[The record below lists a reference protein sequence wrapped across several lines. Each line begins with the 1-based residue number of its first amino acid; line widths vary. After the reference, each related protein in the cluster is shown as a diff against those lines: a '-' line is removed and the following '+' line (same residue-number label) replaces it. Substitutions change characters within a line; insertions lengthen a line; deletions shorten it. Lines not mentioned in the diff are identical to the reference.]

1 LFNTR
6 TIAVLGALALLAGCS
21 NGSLSPSSNLP
32 AAAGVQPA
40 TMQHAKG
47 AAIGPNDSLVFFAN
61 AKENYVEIWE
71 RTKPDLV
78 GIISYLHKPAGL
90 AVDAENRV
98 YVADSGDQ
106 SVPVFESPYNG
117 APIETIDDEGYIP
130 RGVAVAADG
139 TVAVTNE
146 CSTAKGCPAGSGS
159 IVLYAKG
166 KTTPCSTILT
176 PDYTSV
182 GFGAFDSAG
191 DFYFDGFVKKKVVVS
206 IVQGECSG
214 SNYNELQSDY
224 GMEYPGSLQFG
235 PHKRLSIIDATAE
248 TIVTYTAFAN
258 ALVKFA
264 VTPLNSKYTIQP
276 TAFAFTKSG
285 NSVYTVNTGGGSG
298 EHFDFPAGGTS
309 KQVYSLGGKPTG
321 VAVSPPFPL

>member
-1 LFNTR
+1 LFTTR
-6 TIAVLGALALLAGCS
+6 TIGVISTLALLAGCS

-32 AAAGVQPA
+32 AAAAQPA
-40 TMQHAKG
+40 PMQRAKN

-61 AKENYVEIWE
+61 SKENYVEIWE
-71 RTKPDLV
+71 RKKSELV
-78 GIISYLHKPAGL
+78 GIISPLHKPAGL
-90 AVDAENRV
+90 AVDVQNRV

-106 SVPVFESPYNG
+106 KVPVFESPYNG
-117 APIETIDDEGYIP
+117 APVETLDDSGYVP
-130 RGVAVAADG
+130 HGVAVAADG

-146 CSTAKGCPAGSGS
+146 CSTAKGCAAGSGS

-166 KTTPCSTILT
+166 QTTPCSTIVT

-191 DFYFDGFVKKKVVVS
+191 NLYFDGFVKKKVVVS

-214 SNYNELQSDY
+214 STYNKLQSDY

-248 TIVTYTAFAN
+248 TIVTYTAFTN

-264 VTPLNSKYTIQP
+264 VTPLNSKYAIQP
-276 TAFAFTKSG
+276 TAFAFTKAG
-285 NSVYTVNTGGGSG
+285 DSVYTVNTGGGSG
-298 EHFDFPAGGTS
+298 EHFDFPAGGMS
-309 KQVYSLGGKPTG
+309 KQVFSLGGKPTG
-321 VAVSPPFPL
+321 VAISPPFPL